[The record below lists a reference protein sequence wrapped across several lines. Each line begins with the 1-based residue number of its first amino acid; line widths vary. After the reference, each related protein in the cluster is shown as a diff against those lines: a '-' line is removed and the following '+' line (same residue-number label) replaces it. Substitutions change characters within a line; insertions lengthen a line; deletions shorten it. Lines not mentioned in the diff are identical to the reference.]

1 VWENRKTYGTIG
13 GMGTNKV
20 RWVNFFQGASNAVEP
35 KDIYTGV
42 SSWPYQRVF
51 ASLVRRAGGGAT
63 YRSRDPITPS
73 CWIVLRFF
81 MRFLLLPIKKR
92 LALRAKAAKDPPE
105 LARCSLLLSS
115 SSNTTRA
122 GPQRLFNPEALQC
135 LLKAEKP
142 SLALTPQDQQDLH
155 DVLRAL
161 EVKNFVEVRSWVW
174 AYIPEAI
181 KGRRHGGDDGGF
193 LGRTQRLK
201 MAKVLREISKRMGV
215 DEGTAASV
223 MRKSP
228 DLYAAAAKKAKLPT
242 AGCTLSLMATIT
254 LKAVLGLSWSAMKIL
269 TKLFISEGMANPLAA
284 QKQVNDFV
292 EKDDVKSGSVHTLD
306 LLCGRKGSP
315 QTTES
320 VVFAWRNHQSLRCST
335 QGLRHLSFG
344 VLEKHLGWDALL
356 KAFGKA

>member
-1 VWENRKTYGTIG
+1 MLLIFAQLVTIDKWFPLCLHTSFFTENPSFPALHVVLGLPLQRFIELLGTDLWVHGTRSRWGDVFSKWGVTNPAGVWENRKTYGTIG

-201 MAKVLREISKRMGV
+201 MAKVLQEISKRMGV
-215 DEGTAASV
+215 DESTAASV

-228 DLYAAAAKKAKLPT
+228 DLYATAAKK
-242 AGCTLSLMATIT
+242 
-254 LKAVLGLSWSAMKIL
+254 
-269 TKLFISEGMANPLAA
+269 
-284 QKQVNDFV
+284 
-292 EKDDVKSGSVHTLD
+292 
-306 LLCGRKGSP
+306 
-315 QTTES
+315 
-320 VVFAWRNHQSLRCST
+320 QSCR
-335 QGLRHLSFG
+335 QR
-344 VLEKHLGWDALL
+344 EAR
-356 KAFGKA
+356 